1 MKISIVALFTLLI
14 ASAAAAQGLPS
25 SSLTRGTWELGV
37 FAGGGDGLGKSDN
50 TQFLVAGG
58 RGGLVLTGEHLPGI
72 LRGNFEWA
80 VEVIPVY
87 IVFPPNR
94 GIYGGSVK
102 PFLWEWNFTHFQKV
116 SPFFG
121 VAGGA
126 LFTRANI
133 PPGDTYRQLHAAD
146 RSRLSPLHAPKPRD
160 DVRNGHRPSLQRQH
174 RQPKPRLQRLG
185 FLHPGLCLVQDP
197 QVARCFVL
205 SEPGC
210 YKIIQP
216 S

>member
-1 MKISIVALFTLLI
+1 
-14 ASAAAAQGLPS
+14 
-25 SSLTRGTWELGV
+25 
-37 FAGGGDGLGKSDN
+37 
-50 TQFLVAGG
+50 
-58 RGGLVLTGEHLPGI
+58 LVLAVKNVLGI
-72 LRGNFEWA
+72 LGGNFAWA

-126 LFTRANI
+126 LFTRPLSPRRQH
-133 PPGDTYRQLHAAD
+133 PPGRHLHDQLHATD
-146 RSRLSPLHAPKPRD
+146 RSRLSPLHAPKPRP

-174 RQPKPRLQRLG
+174 
-185 FLHPGLCLVQDP
+185 
-197 QVARCFVL
+197 
-205 SEPGC
+205 
-210 YKIIQP
+210 
-216 S
+216 